1 LTKLTGQ
8 VRIYVVDGKVVSQRI
23 YPSRPKEHFE
33 PRSFNK
39 AVELSEAEQELIRN
53 NSLTF

>member
-1 LTKLTGQ
+1 MTKLTGQ